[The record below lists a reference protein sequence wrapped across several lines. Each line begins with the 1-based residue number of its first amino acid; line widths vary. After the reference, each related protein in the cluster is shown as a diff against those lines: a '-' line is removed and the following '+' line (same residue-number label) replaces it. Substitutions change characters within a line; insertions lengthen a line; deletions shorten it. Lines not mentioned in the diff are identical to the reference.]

1 MSESM
6 EKVGFSAEEK
16 DNIFRIIA
24 AVMHLGNIVFE
35 EELEDKKGILCL
47 RKIPIEVNLVRTQTC
62 CVILP

>member
-47 RKIPIEVNLVRTQTC
+47 RKILID
-62 CVILP
+62 